1 MGGKNLLLS
10 TVISAAWSWSPLLFL
25 ARDLLLDWA
34 PAALRP
40 AYNRARRA
48 ERRAGPGGG
57 GETAGGDWSAAGPA
71 VSLPCSGAESRPD
84 PACIAGSRLE
94 RTPRH
99 ARTGSALQV
108 TQFPAGQHA
117 DVLPTSD

>member
-1 MGGKNLLLS
+1 MMGGKNLLLS

-57 GETAGGDWSAAGPA
+57 GETAGGGLACCGS
-71 VSLPCSGAESRPD
+71 CSQSP
-84 PACIAGSRLE
+84 
-94 RTPRH
+94 
-99 ARTGSALQV
+99 LQRC
-108 TQFPAGQHA
+108 
-117 DVLPTSD
+117 